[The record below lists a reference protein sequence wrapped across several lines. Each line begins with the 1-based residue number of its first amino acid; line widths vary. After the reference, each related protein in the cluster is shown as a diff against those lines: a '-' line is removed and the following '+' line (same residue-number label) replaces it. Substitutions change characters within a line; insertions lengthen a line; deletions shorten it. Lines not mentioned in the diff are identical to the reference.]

1 MIKEINRL
9 QMANLRIMNQMKNLE
24 NESKILKMQYE
35 KESKK
40 YEYLDKSYVKEE
52 QISEN
57 KKEIWYQAEFEV
69 RKYEMKLNRLRGLE
83 YDKSELEKKQKK
95 IEELQSALDEKMK
108 VSKLLQKQI
117 TALEVSCL
125 KIT

>member
-1 MIKEINRL
+1 MR
-9 QMANLRIMNQMKNLE
+9 NLE

-35 KESKK
+35 KEFKK
-40 YEYLDKSYVKEE
+40 CEYLDKLYVKEE

-57 KKEIWYQAEFEV
+57 KKEVWYQAEFEV
-69 RKYEMKLNRLRGLE
+69 RKYEMKLDRLRGLE
-83 YDKSELEKKQKK
+83 YDKSEVEKKQKK